1 MKWRIQ
7 NPVKD
12 LQWCF
17 LAKTAVSYFCK
28 EAPSHI
34 FDEVITHSSAYRK
47 NTVIYLLKK
56 ILLKNL
62 GFVVIIFLLT
72 PFTEHANVTQDK

>member
-1 MKWRIQ
+1 MQWRIQ

-12 LQWCF
+12 LQWSF

-47 NTVIYLLKK
+47 NTVIY
-56 ILLKNL
+56 
-62 GFVVIIFLLT
+62 
-72 PFTEHANVTQDK
+72 